1 MNGEVDFLEHS
12 RFKRIL
18 NNKKINEILPLQQ
31 AYHAA
36 TVIRQMQRM
45 ALSSG
50 GSSGRNS
57 NNSRS
62 EIDNCVNGGGVT
74 K

>member
-1 MNGEVDFLEHS
+1 M
-12 RFKRIL
+12 
-18 NNKKINEILPLQQ
+18 QQ

-45 ALSSG
+45 ALSSNA
-50 GSSGRNS
+50 SSSRMSQTQLAVNVSANEIKADGEQPMSPGRS
-57 NNSRS
+57 T
-62 EIDNCVNGGGVT
+62 EQ

>member
-1 MNGEVDFLEHS
+1 MDDVSFMCH
-12 RFKRIL
+12 K
-18 NNKKINEILPLQQ
+18 QQ

-45 ALSSG
+45 ALSSNASAAAAARLSQAQLATG
-50 GSSGRNS
+50 DSANETNASGEQPQS
-57 NNSRS
+57 PGRS
-62 EIDNCVNGGGVT
+62 TEE

>member
-1 MNGEVDFLEHS
+1 MVNL
-12 RFKRIL
+12 IL
-18 NNKKINEILPLQQ
+18 NHFQQ

-45 ALSSG
+45 ALSSSG
-50 GSSGRNS
+50 GSSGRSPVGNR
-57 NNSRS
+57 NNSDENS
-62 EIDNCVNGGGVT
+62 PQCINGSGVT